1 MGDQRRNLKLFDGN
15 QLIGVGFYKPYL
27 LIKIICKS
35 NQLIYKHKVVN
46 ESWELSDISI
56 KVLE

>member
-1 MGDQRRNLKLFDGN
+1 MGDQWRNLKLFDGDDVIYGG
-15 QLIGVGFYKPYL
+15 LFKPYL
-27 LIKIICKS
+27 IVKITCKS

-56 KVLE
+56 NVLE